1 VNPDGITMEHFPD
14 GTVPLFHI
22 LASLKLPDLT
32 AVQNETVVVVDVAR
46 FLIFDPTV
54 SSSASLIVLNVACA
68 GRRKKYMRF
77 GIYIEKEAVYFAEVF
92 LRILTWLRILG
103 FRIVR

>member
-1 VNPDGITMEHFPD
+1 MEHFPD

-32 AVQNETVVVVDVAR
+32 AVQNETVVVVDAAR
-46 FLIFDPTV
+46 FFIFDPTAA
-54 SSSASLIVLNVACA
+54 SSASLIVLNVVCA

-77 GIYIEKEAVYFAEVF
+77 GIYRKRSS
-92 LRILTWLRILG
+92 LLC
-103 FRIVR
+103 